1 MKRIFEER
9 TCIVCG
15 HKWIV
20 ESRTKGISARCMC
33 DNCRATLT
41 PAEKQFYYR
50 QHEGSHTAEKR
61 KCLNCGKEWEVVTAN
76 DRVGKRVKQHYFCS
90 DCCKIL
96 TPWQRKSIMREKRDG
111 FKEKQYR
118 EKRESRLRNIQHYI
132 WSKAKQ
138 RAKKNGWDFTIDES
152 DIVIPQN
159 CPILEVP
166 LEWGTQ
172 GKYEYS
178 PSLDRIDTTKGYI
191 KGNVWIISKK
201 ANSMKNSA
209 TFNELQ
215 KFCKNILRYS
225 LNNREQEPVEPQDKE
240 LVG

>member
-1 MKRIFEER
+1 MKKILEER

-15 HKWIV
+15 QKWTV
-20 ESRTKGISARCMC
+20 ESRTRGISARCMC
-33 DNCRATLT
+33 DSCRANLT
-41 PAEKQFYYR
+41 PNEKQFYYR
-50 QHEGSHTAEKR
+50 QHEGSHIAEKR

-96 TPWQRKSIMREKRDG
+96 TPWQRKVIMKEKREG
-111 FKEKQYR
+111 FKEKQYK

-138 RAKKNGWDFTIDES
+138 RAIKNNWEFNIEES
-152 DIVIPQN
+152 DIIIPN
-159 CPILEVP
+159 KCPILEVP
-166 LEWGTQ
+166 LEWGIQ
-172 GKYEYS
+172 GNYEYS

-191 KGNVWIISKK
+191 KGNIWVISKK

-209 TFNELQ
+209 TFEELQ

-225 LNNREQEPVEPQDKE
+225 LNNRKQEPIESEDKEPQS
-240 LVG
+240 

>member
-15 HKWIV
+15 HKWTV